1 MSSGRNKGDGCCV
14 KENKSAQANNQGFET
29 NPHKQTTKA
38 SRMRKQKTNKLVL
51 VNPKRQ
57 RIKD

>member
-1 MSSGRNKGDGCCV
+1 MEEIREMGVVLK
-14 KENKSAQANNQGFET
+14 ET

-38 SRMRKQKTNKLVL
+38 SRMRKQKTKKLVL
-51 VNPKRQ
+51 VNPKRK